1 MTDVII
7 TEDFPKNEAE
17 FDERFSTEQACYEY
31 LFKNRWPQGFIC
43 RRCEHRTYWKS
54 SRGLY
59 ICCKCEHQ
67 HSLTAG
73 TILHSSK
80 KPLRCWFKAMWWFTT
95 RKSGINALTLKELL
109 GFGSYSTAWS
119 WLHKLRSCTVCTER
133 KKLSG
138 KVEVDEFYLGGQHS
152 GKRGR
157 GAEHKSVIVAAA
169 EKKGRKLGRIR
180 LQVSNDCSFDSIDPF
195 MLKNIDQKSLVIT
208 DGWSSYTPVEKK
220 GYTHQRVLQ
229 NKAEDKSS
237 VLPGINLIA
246 SLFKRL
252 VIGTFHGRCDRK
264 HLQHYLNEY
273 TFRFNRRAT
282 KYVGK
287 RFMRICEQAMATA
300 PKTYRMIINPV
311 PSSPQLLLENYG

>member
-1 MTDVII
+1 MTDLI
-7 TEDFPKNEAE
+7 TIEDFPKNEAE
-17 FDERFSTEQACYEY
+17 FDEHFSTEQACYEY
-31 LFKNRWPQGFIC
+31 LFKKRWPQGFIC
-43 RRCEHRTYWKS
+43 RRCEHREYWKS

-59 ICCKCEHQ
+59 ICCNCEHQ

-80 KPLRCWFKAMWWFTT
+80 KPLRHWFKAMWWFTT
-95 RKSGINALTLKELL
+95 RKSGINAVTLQQLL
-109 GFGSYSTAWS
+109 GFRSYGTAWS

-138 KVEVDEFYLGGQHS
+138 TVEVDEFYLGGQHP

-157 GAEHKSVIVAAA
+157 GAEHKSVIVAAT

-180 LQVSNDCSFDSIDPF
+180 LQVLDDCSSDSIDPF

-208 DGWSSYTPVEKK
+208 DGWSSYTPVENK
-220 GYTHQRVLQ
+220 GYHHQRVLQ
-229 NKAEDKSS
+229 TKAEDKSS

-252 VIGTFHGRCDRK
+252 VMGTFHGRCDRK

-273 TFRFNRRAT
+273 VFRFNRRTT

-287 RFMRICEQAMATA
+287 RFMRICEQAMGTA
-300 PKTYRMIINPV
+300 PKTYRMIINATPA
-311 PSSPQLLLENYG
+311 SPQLLLENYG

>member
-1 MTDVII
+1 MTDFII
-7 TEDFPKNEAE
+7 TEDFPKDETE
-17 FDERFSTEQACYEY
+17 FDKRFSTEQACYEY
-31 LFKNRWPQGFIC
+31 LFKKRWPQGFIC
-43 RRCEHRTYWKS
+43 RRCEHREYWKS

-59 ICCKCEHQ
+59 ICCNCEHQ

-95 RKSGINALTLKELL
+95 RKSGINAVTLQHLL
-109 GFGSYSTAWS
+109 GFRSYGTAWS

-133 KKLSG
+133 EKLSG
-138 KVEVDEFYLGGQHS
+138 TVEVDEFYLGGPHP

-180 LQVSNDCSFDSIDPF
+180 LQVSNDCSSDSIDPF
-195 MLKNIDQKSLVIT
+195 MRNNIDQKSLVIT

-220 GYTHQRVLQ
+220 GYHHQRVLQ
-229 NKAEDKSS
+229 TKAEDKSN

-264 HLQHYLNEY
+264 HLQPYLDEY
-273 TFRFNRRAT
+273 VFRFNRRTT

-300 PKTYRMIINPV
+300 PKPYRMIISAV
-311 PSSPQLLLENYG
+311 SSSPQLLLENCG